1 MEDLLQS
8 LIPKGSSAESTLLM
22 DMDFV
27 QIVLILFRLDKN
39 SQILIEG
46 KHHPVASPD
55 NTSSFR
61 SNHVCDPTS
70 NGSVAAALMVPH

>member
-1 MEDLLQS
+1 MEYLLQS

-22 DMDFV
+22 DMD
-27 QIVLILFRLDKN
+27 KN

-46 KHHPVASPD
+46 KHHLVASPE
-55 NTSSFR
+55 NTSSSR
-61 SNHVCDPTS
+61 SNNVCNPAS